1 MENNKKTLPK
11 RREVPQEC
19 KWRLEDIYATDEL
32 WEQDFSLV
40 KARIQELDKYKG
52 KLRDSGKTLLECL
65 QLRDEISRLT
75 EQLFVY
81 ARMRKDEDN
90 TNALYQALTD
100 RATSLSIAVDSAMSY
115 IVPEILAIP
124 GETLREFQKNEAG
137 LAQYNHYL
145 AELTRQK
152 EHVLSAREEQL
163 LAQAGELAHAPQSIF
178 GMLNNADIKFPSI
191 KDEQGQEIEVTKG
204 RYIQLMESPDRRVRK
219 DAFTALYS
227 TYQGL
232 QNTLSATLNSSV
244 KKDVFFSRVRKYN
257 SALEAALDDDNMP
270 VSVYENLIRNVRDN
284 LEPMYRY
291 VALRKKVLGVDELHM
306 YDLYTPIV
314 KDVKMDIPYEEA
326 IRKVEKALEPLGQ
339 EYLDKLKEG
348 FASGWVD
355 VCENEGKTGGAY
367 SWGSYGT
374 HPYVLLN
381 NQGTLNDMFT
391 IAHEMGH
398 ALHTYYSNREQPYIY
413 AHYKIFLAE
422 VASTLNE
429 SLLMDY
435 MLKNTSDKQE
445 KLYLLNHYLEQFRG
459 TLYRQTMFAEFEK
472 IIHEKVEAGEA
483 LTPELLNSIYHR
495 LNVEYYGPDIVV
507 DPEVDVEWSRIP
519 HFYNA
524 FYVYKYATGFSAAT
538 AFARLILE
546 EGEPAVNR
554 YLDFLKGGNS
564 DYPLNLL
571 KKAGVDM
578 ASPQPVATALSV
590 FKDLVQ
596 QMEELLRDK

>member
-1 MENNKKTLPK
+1 MVNTKKTLPK
-11 RREVPQEC
+11 RQEIPQEY
-19 KWRLEDIYATDEL
+19 KWRLEDIYGTDDQ
-32 WEQDFSLV
+32 WEQEFSLV
-40 KARIQELDKYKG
+40 KARIQELDKYKE
-52 KLRDSGKTLLECL
+52 KLKDSGKTLLECL
-65 QLRDEISRLT
+65 QLRDEVSQLI
-75 EQLFVY
+75 EKLFVY

-90 TNALYQALTD
+90 TNAIYQALTD

-124 GETLREFQKNEAG
+124 GESLAEFQKTEAG
-137 LAQYNHYL
+137 LAQYKHYL
-145 AELTRQK
+145 DELTRQK
-152 EHVLSAREEQL
+152 EHILSAREEQL

-232 QNTLSATLNSSV
+232 KNTLSATLNSSV
-244 KKDVFFSRVRKYN
+244 KKDVFYSRVRKHN

-270 VSVYENLIRNVRDN
+270 VSVYENLIKTVREN

-291 VALRKKVLGVDELHM
+291 VALRKKVLGVEELHM

-314 KDVKMDIPYEEA
+314 KDVKMDIPYQEA
-326 IRKVEKALEPLGQ
+326 VKKVEQALNPLGQ
-339 EYLDKLKEG
+339 EYLDKLREG
-348 FASGWVD
+348 FTSGWLD
-355 VCENEGKTGGAY
+355 VYENEGKTGGAY

-429 SLLMDY
+429 SLLMGY
-435 MLKNTSDKQE
+435 MLKNTTDKQE

-459 TLYRQTMFAEFEK
+459 TVYRQTMFAEFEK

-495 LNVEYYGPDIVV
+495 LNVDYYGPDMVV
-507 DPEVDVEWSRIP
+507 DAAVDVEWSRIP

-538 AFARLILE
+538 ALARQILE

-554 YLDFLKGGNS
+554 YLDFLKGGNA

-578 ASPQPVATALSV
+578 TSPQPVATALSV
-590 FKDLVQ
+590 FNDLVRH
-596 QMEELLRDK
+596 MEELLGDK